1 MTMRDT
7 YRIAIAAAKGHMD
20 GQAEERNGKL
30 YFMGTVST
38 EAEKNRIWNAIRTVP
53 TWPKDI
59 VADIRVQP
67 QPATRSLQSS
77 APAPAAGTKT
87 YTVVAGD
94 TLTKIAERYLGDATQ
109 YSRILELNRD
119 QLTNP
124 DKIRPGQVL
133 RIPA

>member
-7 YRIAIAAAKGHMD
+7 YRTAIAAAKGHMD
-20 GQAEERNGKL
+20 GQAEERDGKL
-30 YFMGTVST
+30 YFVGTVST
-38 EAEKNRIWNAIRTVP
+38 EDEKNRIWNAIKTVP

-67 QPATRSLQSS
+67 RAATRASVPAT
-77 APAPAAGTKT
+77 APGTRTHTVAAGE
-87 YTVVAGD
+87 
-94 TLTKIAERYLGDATQ
+94 TLSKIAERYLGDATQ
-109 YSRILELNRD
+109 YSRILDLNRD